1 MAKKNELVLL
11 LNSFIKNNH
20 DFNNNSST
28 FVSPQLI
35 ILGMLLTSTH
45 EILAHSNCKA

>member
-20 DFNNNSST
+20 DFNNNIST
-28 FVSPQLI
+28 FVSLELI
-35 ILGMLLTSTH
+35 ILGMLFTNTP
-45 EILAHSNCKA
+45 EMLAHSNCKA